1 MQCWKY
7 QVIKKVGSK
16 LYAKLGYLDI
26 FIIKVK
32 IFNKK
37 LKVFDLHVINKY
49 LVTMWSVVFQI
60 DSGFAYAYTLL
71 GHEYVFTEELDKA
84 MSCFRNAIRVDSR
97 HYNAW

>member
-1 MQCWKY
+1 MA
-7 QVIKKVGSK
+7 ISNAMLKVSSLKNMGSK

-49 LVTMWSVVFQI
+49 TVTM
-60 DSGFAYAYTLL
+60 
-71 GHEYVFTEELDKA
+71 
-84 MSCFRNAIRVDSR
+84 
-97 HYNAW
+97 